1 VQAID
6 QAVQHVGGVEL
17 AVGQLVAHAGPGGFL
32 AGVILMPYFLS
43 KPITE
48 AITTD
53 EQSVS
58 GMKPI
63 FTSSISGLSEPAAH
77 APPAGSIVPIAA
89 IPPRVAPALRKPRRE
104 RILSSNCSLIARP

>member
-1 VQAID
+1 
-6 QAVQHVGGVEL
+6 
-17 AVGQLVAHAGPGGFL
+17 
-32 AGVILMPYFLS
+32 MPYFLS

-63 FTSSISGLSEPAAH
+63 FTSSISGLSEPAPCRRSEASYSS
-77 APPAGSIVPIAA
+77 PTLPG
-89 IPPRVAPALRKPRRE
+89 PPR
-104 RILSSNCSLIARP
+104 LSAAAGKNLVVELLAHRLPDQKSGRHITRQETCGGWTPLSK